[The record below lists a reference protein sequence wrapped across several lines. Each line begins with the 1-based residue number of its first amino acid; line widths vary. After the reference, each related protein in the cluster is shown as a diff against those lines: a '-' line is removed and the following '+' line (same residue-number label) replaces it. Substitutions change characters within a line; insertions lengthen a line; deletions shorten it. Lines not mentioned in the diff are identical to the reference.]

1 MLWVG
6 KPLARAT
13 EPQPERPASTQVAA
27 MRALVELL
35 ETAGE
40 HLKRPAVIVRARDAF
55 GYDRDIRLNIAG
67 QSAKVPGS
75 INVCSAGGVY
85 DERVWYGRVTR
96 NGWFWRNLKVE
107 RLTLT
112 AVAQALTAMASDPAK
127 AAEAYGH
134 LTGLCCFCTT
144 ALRDPHSKQVG
155 YDPVCA
161 THFGLP
167 WPPGLK

>member
-1 MLWVG
+1 
-6 KPLARAT
+6 
-13 EPQPERPASTQVAA
+13 

-35 ETAGE
+35 ETARE
-40 HLKRPAVIVRARDAF
+40 HLKHPAVIVRARDAF

-75 INVCSAGGVY
+75 INVCSAGGEY

-96 NGWFWRNLKVE
+96 NGRFWPNRKVDQ
-107 RLTLT
+107 LTLT

-134 LTGLCCFCTT
+134 LTLQCCFCNT
-144 ALRDPHSKQVG
+144 ALRDLHSKQVG
-155 YDPVCA
+155 YDPICA

-167 WPPGLK
+167 WAPGPK